1 MYSENF
7 RQNFI
12 ELDIFFYEIENIVG
26 YYLVNYV
33 ISGNDFNEVH
43 PLNI

>member
-1 MYSENF
+1 MKNLRE
-7 RQNFI
+7 NFI
-12 ELDIFFYEIENIVG
+12 ELDIIFYEIENITG
-26 YYLVNYV
+26 NYLVNYV